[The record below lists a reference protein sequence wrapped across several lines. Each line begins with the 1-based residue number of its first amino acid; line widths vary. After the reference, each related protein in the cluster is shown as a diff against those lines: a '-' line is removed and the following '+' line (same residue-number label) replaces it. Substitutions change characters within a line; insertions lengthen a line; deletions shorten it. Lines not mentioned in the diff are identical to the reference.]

1 MTDVLAKAL
10 RGVGQTLITLGL
22 VILLFCVYE
31 LYFTG
36 LETAKEQ
43 KRGKEVLLQ
52 EWAAPVPS
60 PSAAASAAPTVRA
73 VTLGDG
79 IAILRIPRLG
89 RDYGKV
95 VFEGVRT
102 SDLKRGP
109 GHYPR
114 TAMPGE
120 IGNFVVSGHR
130 TTYGAPFGRLD
141 ELVPG
146 DLLVVETR
154 DRWFT
159 YRLVGEEIVSPDDVA
174 VILPVPRQPKARP
187 SKALMTL
194 TTCHPKYSAKQRLI
208 SYAELVATDPKAS
221 GTVPDAL
228 KG

>member
-1 MTDVLAKAL
+1 MIAKTL
-10 RGVGQTLITLGL
+10 RGVGQTLITVGV

-43 KRGKEVLLQ
+43 KRGKEVLLE
-52 EWAAPVPS
+52 EWAAPS
-60 PSAAASAAPTVRA
+60 PSVSASPGVE
-73 VTLGDG
+73 VPKVDLGEG
-79 IAILRIPRLG
+79 VAILRIPRLG
-89 RDYGKV
+89 RDYAKV

-109 GHYPR
+109 GHYPG
-114 TAMPGE
+114 TAMPGQV
-120 IGNFVVSGHR
+120 GNFVVSGHR

-141 ELVPG
+141 ELNPG

-159 YRLVGEEIVSPDDVA
+159 YRLAREEIVSPNDVE
-174 VILPVPRQPKARP
+174 VILPVPREPEAKP
-187 SKALMTL
+187 TTALMTL

-208 SYAELVATDPKAS
+208 TFAELVATDTKAP
-221 GTVPDAL
+221 GVLPAAL
-228 KG
+228 RG